1 MRRDKLLTT
10 KNMTLCALFAALIAA
25 GAFLKIPL
33 PFVPNTLQFLFVN
46 LSGLLLGRKLGALSV
61 AVYIAVGLVGLPVFA
76 NGGGFG
82 YVLQPT
88 FGYILGFLLGTFL
101 AGFLVERRK
110 NPGFKTYLTAGLIDM
125 AVVYVLGMAYYYTVA
140 NFYIGSDFGVREL
153 VLYCFLTTAPGDAV
167 ICAVSA
173 VIAKR
178 LRPHLL
184 GRGSLGPPAGPA

>member
-1 MRRDKLLTT
+1 MSRNKVLTT
-10 KNMTLCALFAALIAA
+10 KNMILCALFAALIAA

-46 LSGLLLGRKLGALSV
+46 LAGLLLGRKLGALSV
-61 AVYIAVGLVGLPVFA
+61 AVYIGVGLVGLPVFA

-88 FGYILGFLLGTFL
+88 FGYILGFLLGAFL
-101 AGFLVERRK
+101 AGFLVERRR
-110 NPGFKTYLTAGLIDM
+110 NPVFKTYLMAGFLNM
-125 AVVYVLGMAYYYTVA
+125 AVVYILGMAYYYVIA
-140 NFYIGSDFGVREL
+140 NFYIGSPFGVREL
-153 VLYCFLTTAPGDAV
+153 VLYGFLTTAPGDAV
-167 ICAVSA
+167 ICVVSA

-184 GRGSLGPPAGPA
+184 GGPA